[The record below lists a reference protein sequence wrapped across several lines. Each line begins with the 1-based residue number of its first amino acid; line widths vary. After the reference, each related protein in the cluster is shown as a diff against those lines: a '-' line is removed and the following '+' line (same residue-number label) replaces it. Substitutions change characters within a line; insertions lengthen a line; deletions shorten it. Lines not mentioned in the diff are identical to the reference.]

1 MVSAS
6 SSSRSRSS
14 SVPLLSMIRSRI
26 SSIRLVPSRQ
36 GTHLPQDSFCVNS
49 MKNRAVSTMQ
59 VSSSMTTKPP
69 EPIMAPMLF
78 RLSKSRGRSRCSRLA
93 VVAPPEG
100 PPI

>member
-1 MVSAS
+1 
-6 SSSRSRSS
+6 
-14 SVPLLSMIRSRI
+14 MIRSRI